1 MGSNTR
7 RIKFVILSWR
17 YFIIHHFIK
26 PHILRMASSTNRESE
41 LEELVAYWEDEHDD
55 LQIEYDVLLVNY
67 STLLKRYMKMC
78 DTYKRPFV
86 DSESGDESRPC
97 KKNKQ

>member
-1 MGSNTR
+1 
-7 RIKFVILSWR
+7 
-17 YFIIHHFIK
+17 
-26 PHILRMASSTNRESE
+26 MASLTSRETE

-67 STLLKRYMKMC
+67 NNLLKRYMKMC
-78 DTYKRPFV
+78 DKYKRPLV
-86 DSESGDESRPC
+86 DSESGDDSKPR